1 MNRFQ
6 FYAAFAALLG
16 GLSVAAAAFGQ
27 HHVNDPH
34 AREQFEIAARYQF
47 MHAMATIAALVFWR
61 WGATRARF
69 APPFFLA
76 STVIFSG
83 SLYAMALGGPPWLGY
98 ATPLGGIGFWVGW
111 GVLVCAGLQLKKP
124 D

>member
-16 GLSVAAAAFGQ
+16 GLSVAAAALGR
-27 HHVNDPH
+27 HHLTDAH
-34 AREQFEIAARYQF
+34 ARELFEIATHYQF
-47 MHAMATIAALVFWR
+47 MHAMAAIASLTFWR
-61 WGATRARF
+61 WGGTRAQH
-69 APPFFLA
+69 APPFFLG
-76 STVIFSG
+76 STLIFSG
-83 SLYAMALGGPPWLGY
+83 SLYALALGGPPWLGY
-98 ATPLGGIGFWVGW
+98 VTPVGGIGFWIGW

>member
-1 MNRFQ
+1 MNRFR

-27 HHVNDPH
+27 HHLTEPH
-34 AREQFEIAARYQF
+34 ARELFETATRYQF

-69 APPFFLA
+69 APPFFLG
-76 STVIFSG
+76 STVLFAG
-83 SLYAMALGGPPWLGY
+83 SLYALALGGPAFLGWM
-98 ATPLGGIGFWVGW
+98 TPIGGIGFWIGW
-111 GVLVCAGLQLKKP
+111 GVLVCAGLQLKTP